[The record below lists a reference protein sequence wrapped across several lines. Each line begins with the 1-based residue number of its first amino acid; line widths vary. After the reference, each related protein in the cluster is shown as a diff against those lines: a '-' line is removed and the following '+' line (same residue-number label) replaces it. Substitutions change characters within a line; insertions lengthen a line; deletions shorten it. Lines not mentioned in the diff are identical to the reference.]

1 MNKSTSLIATI
12 GASVSALGFLAY
24 YGYHKYSN
32 GDAPIKV
39 GTETVENSKNMEVLR
54 HMSHSNS
61 APILTG
67 LASPVPNEHSSKSA
81 WRLFWKKVYDN
92 ITDADETQEGAVEDE

>member
-1 MNKSTSLIATI
+1 MNKSTPMIATI

-32 GDAPIKV
+32 GDEPIKV
-39 GTETVENSKNMEVLR
+39 STETVENSKNTTVLR

-67 LASPVPNEHSSKSA
+67 LAAPVPNEHSSKSA

-92 ITDADETQEGAVEDE
+92 ITDADETQEGAAADE